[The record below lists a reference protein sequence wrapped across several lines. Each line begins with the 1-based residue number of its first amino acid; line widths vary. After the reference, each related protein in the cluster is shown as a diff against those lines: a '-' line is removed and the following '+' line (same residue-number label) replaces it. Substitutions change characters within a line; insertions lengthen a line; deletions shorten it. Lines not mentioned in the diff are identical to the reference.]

1 MKKLEDMTF
10 RVGQPLKLQVMYT
23 GSQHVHVSWTK
34 DGKPIWASYKYNVKT
49 TNDSCVLE
57 VLNSD
62 REEAA
67 GRYSCEVS
75 NASSSVICQAH
86 VRLGN
91 YLLTRSLT
99 DLLTVQAT

>member
-10 RVGQPLKLQVMYT
+10 RVGKPLKLQVT
-23 GSQHVHVSWTK
+23 FKGSQPLRVTWTK
-34 DGKPIWASYKYNVKT
+34 DGKPIWASYKYNMKT

-67 GRYSCEVS
+67 GKYSCEIS
-75 NASSSVICQAH
+75 NPCNSDMCHAH
-86 VRLGN
+86 IRLGN
-91 YLLTRSLT
+91 YILTLT
-99 DLLTVQAT
+99 HWLANSSG